1 MMHVLKFLSVFIIL
15 ITFFL
20 DRASKYYILKHFN
33 YGVPYEVLPF
43 FQLTYVENTGVAFG
57 MGQGGNLFFMIS
69 TVLILGA
76 LLWMRRKWEKEEPDN
91 LKLKVGLA
99 LVISGALGNL
109 YDRIAYGFVV
119 DFLDFFVGGWHWPA
133 FNVADS
139 CICVGAFLLALS
151 QWKKKAA

>member
-1 MMHVLKFLSVFIIL
+1 
-15 ITFFL
+15 
-20 DRASKYYILKHFN
+20 
-33 YGVPYEVLPF
+33 
-43 FQLTYVENTGVAFG
+43 
-57 MGQGGNLFFMIS
+57 MIS

-119 DFLDFFVGGWHWPA
+119 ILDFSSVAGTGLLSMWRIRAFAWERFCWHCR
-133 FNVADS
+133 S
-139 CICVGAFLLALS
+139 G
-151 QWKKKAA
+151 KKAA